1 MNETVIIIP
10 SRISAKRLPNKPL
23 KLINNKEMI
32 LHVFDRAK
40 SSAADKVLVA
50 TPDKVIFDLVNNYG
64 GEAIMTE
71 PNHMTGTDRVFE
83 VFDKILKKKPH
94 IIINLQGDMP
104 NIEPESI
111 NHLIDHMLNSKTKI
125 GTLASEIKTNEIKD
139 ENIVK
144 VETKEKLN
152 QELFVKANDFFRIN
166 EQLSSNNVYHHIG
179 VYIYRSDV
187 LGKFTSLKQ
196 TINEKK
202 SKLEQLRA
210 LENNIPINVHLAKK
224 VPVGVDTIEDF
235 YKVKKILELKN

>member
-83 VFDKILKKKPH
+83 VFNKKLKKK
-94 IIINLQGDMP
+94 
-104 NIEPESI
+104 
-111 NHLIDHMLNSKTKI
+111 TKY
-125 GTLASEIKTNEIKD
+125 
-139 ENIVK
+139 
-144 VETKEKLN
+144 
-152 QELFVKANDFFRIN
+152 
-166 EQLSSNNVYHHIG
+166 NN
-179 VYIYRSDV
+179 
-187 LGKFTSLKQ
+187 KFTRGHAQ
-196 TINEKK
+196 H
-202 SKLEQLRA
+202 RA
-210 LENNIPINVHLAKK
+210 
-224 VPVGVDTIEDF
+224 
-235 YKVKKILELKN
+235 